1 MSQFAK
7 KTVLITGGAS
17 GIGKIMSRLALER
30 GAKVVIWDVNAS
42 MMAKTVE
49 ELSSVGIVVGYQV
62 DISDSEQVVQTAQ
75 KVKTEVGSIDI
86 LVNNA
91 GIVTGDYFHLHTPD
105 DITKTIAVNLLAPMH
120 ISHIFL
126 QDMIERK
133 SGHIC
138 NIASMAGLISNPK
151 MAVYAASKWG
161 ITGWSDSLRLE
172 MIQQKTQIK
181 ITTIL
186 PYYINTGMFDG
197 VRSFIPLLD
206 PEKSALRMI
215 RAIENDRFLVG
226 MPWGGRFVRL
236 MQGLLPVK
244 LFDLVIG
251 KWAGVY
257 QTMTHFTGRKTD

>member
-1 MSQFAK
+1 MNKFAN

-42 MMAKTVE
+42 MMTKTVD
-49 ELSSVGIVVGYQV
+49 ELSPVGTVVGYRV
-62 DISDSEQVVQTAQ
+62 DIADYEQVVETVQ
-75 KVKTEVGSIDI
+75 KVKAEVGNIDI
-86 LVNNA
+86 LINNA
-91 GIVTGDYFHLHTPD
+91 GIVSGDYFHLHAPA
-105 DITKTIAVNLLAPMH
+105 DITKTIAVNLVAPML

-126 QDMIERK
+126 QDMINRK

-161 ITGWSDSLRLE
+161 MVGWSDSLRLE
-172 MIQQKTQIK
+172 MIQQKTQVK

-197 VRSFIPLLD
+197 VRSCIPLLD

-215 RAIENDRFLVG
+215 RAIENDRFLLS
-226 MPWGGRFVRL
+226 MPWSGRFVRL

-257 QTMTHFTGRKTD
+257 QTMQHFTGRKTD